1 MSGGSEAVESAWKLA
16 RQHYLAR
23 GEPRRWKA
31 VSRHIAYH
39 GTTMG
44 ALSINGIPE
53 LRTPFEPLVPEV
65 QHVRNT
71 NRYHRPADETEEQ
84 FTAFLL
90 DDLTQ
95 TIEATGPETIA
106 MVIMEPVQNAG
117 GAFTPPEGYWRGVR
131 EVCDRYGIL
140 LCADEVITGF
150 GRLGAWFG
158 SERYDIRP
166 DLITMAKG
174 LSSSYAAI
182 GAVAATD
189 RVMEPFMQGTN
200 MYAHGITF
208 GGHPVMSAIALK
220 NIEIIKRDGII
231 EHVAETQQ
239 QFRST
244 LEQLLDL
251 PIAGDLRGT
260 GFFYALE
267 LVKDKETR
275 ESFNEQECETLLR
288 GFLSPAAVRAWTHL
302 PVRRPRRSRRADLPA
317 ARGRRAGV
325 RPDRLDPRRRAR
337 RGVDACVDDDRRE
350 REVTARRPTSSSTAS
365 PKRFDDVVAVDDLSL
380 DVESGSF
387 FALLGPSGC
396 GKTTTLRMIGGFE
409 QPTEGH
415 IYLGE
420 REVSGL
426 PAYKRDV
433 NTVFQSYALFPHLSV
448 FENVAFGLRRRPC
461 AGRRCVGVSRR
472 C

>member
-1 MSGGSEAVESAWKLA
+1 
-16 RQHYLAR
+16 
-23 GEPRRWKA
+23 
-31 VSRHIAYH
+31 
-39 GTTMG
+39 
-44 ALSINGIPE
+44 
-53 LRTPFEPLVPEV
+53 
-65 QHVRNT
+65 VRNT

-131 EVCDRYGIL
+131 EICDRYGIL
-140 LCADEVITGF
+140 LCADEVITAF

-220 NIEIIKRDGII
+220 NIEIMKRDGII
-231 EHVAETQQ
+231 EHVAETQD

-244 LEQLLDL
+244 LEQLLEL

-288 GFLSPAAVRAWTHL
+288 GFLSPRLFERGLICRSDDRGDPVVQISPPLVAGQQEFDQIVSILGDVLDEAWTR
-302 PVRRPRRSRRADLPA
+302 V
-317 ARGRRAGV
+317 GR
-325 RPDRLDPRRRAR
+325 
-337 RGVDACVDDDRRE
+337 
-350 REVTARRPTSSSTAS
+350 
-365 PKRFDDVVAVDDLSL
+365 
-380 DVESGSF
+380 
-387 FALLGPSGC
+387 
-396 GKTTTLRMIGGFE
+396 
-409 QPTEGH
+409 
-415 IYLGE
+415 
-420 REVSGL
+420 
-426 PAYKRDV
+426 
-433 NTVFQSYALFPHLSV
+433 
-448 FENVAFGLRRRPC
+448 
-461 AGRRCVGVSRR
+461 
-472 C
+472 